1 MPHNYTECYWDP
13 SEIPRGQGLI
23 EPRAARGESDHL
35 VNYFGPLGQ
44 LLQLDQLNRPLYDAD
59 IVGQTVK
66 VGQIT
71 DISLKKYIVIIR
83 NMQ

>member
-1 MPHNYTECYWDP
+1 MA
-13 SEIPRGQGLI
+13 GGGL
-23 EPRAARGESDHL
+23 DHL

-59 IVGQTVK
+59 IVGRTVK

-71 DISLKKYIVIIR
+71 DISLKIHSYH
-83 NMQ
+83 